1 MAAAKGNTYASKENR
16 IWANAIRHAVTQ
28 RKGDK
33 LRALA
38 EKLIDRAGEGDI
50 SALKELGDRLDGKP
64 AQVTQHEVN
73 PDANILRIVHES
85 K

>member
-38 EKLIDRAGEGDI
+38 EKLIDRAEQGDI
-50 SALKELGDRLDGKP
+50 SALKELGDRLDGRP
-64 AQVTQHEVN
+64 AQLNQVQFDPN
-73 PDANILRIVHES
+73 ANILRIVHES